1 MADKDSDAKPGLA
14 IETDGAKLADIET
27 SVESDIYD
35 MGPQLKLE
43 YDDVFAAPD
52 DYNIFTS
59 ITDINRKIFNK
70 TQVVVY
76 SLFSIILGVI
86 LSFIWAIIF
95 GLLNVISIYVLQ
107 PASKVFFILLRVAGM
122 IFKALIG
129 SFCDP
134 FYRSFALI
142 LSRINVAALT
152 ATEARPVG
160 MRIHNSNLQIV

>member
-1 MADKDSDAKPGLA
+1 MPLTKTFL
-14 IETDGAKLADIET
+14 IT
-27 SVESDIYD
+27 VN
-35 MGPQLKLE
+35 LE
-43 YDDVFAAPD
+43 YRGNRYDTRGRFGLMFKFF
-52 DYNIFTS
+52 IFFLLFFLKNTPFKS
-59 ITDINRKIFNK
+59 TRPP
-70 TQVVVY
+70 QVVVY

-95 GLLNVISIYVLQ
+95 GLLKVISTYVLQ

-122 IFKALIG
+122 ICKALIG

-134 FYRSFALI
+134 CYRSFALI
-142 LSRINVAALT
+142 FSRINVAALT